1 MNNLIYRQPFEAY
14 RLAEGLNKSSIDKIL
29 LCPAEYKAMVDT
41 PPWDQPDPT
50 PSMKFGTYFHS
61 RVLTPELCNQQYHVQ
76 DVDPRTKAG
85 KEEKA
90 KAEADGLTVISAND
104 FDRAQMMLQ
113 NLTKHPRVDALLNKL
128 GGDSEVSMFWDFDL
142 DGEPL
147 QAKGRIDRLAILPGG
162 DVIGVDIK
170 TTSGGLTPEA
180 VSRHIAQFA
189 YHRQSAWYVNGL
201 AKNGLAVRAFV
212 FVFVQTAPPYL
223 CTAVTLDEQAEALGM
238 RECKMAARIYRE
250 CMASDTWP
258 GYSTEIEEI
267 GLPVWYDRVSPAAS
281 EIGF

>member
-1 MNNLIYRQPFEAY
+1 MTNLIYRQPFEAY
-14 RLAEGLNKSSIDKIL
+14 ALAEGLNKSSIDKLL
-29 LCPAEYKAMVDT
+29 LCPAEYKAAKDS
-41 PPWDQPDPT
+41 PAEPT
-50 PSMKFGTYFHS
+50 PAMRFGSMFHA
-61 RVLTPELCNQQYHVQ
+61 RVLQPEEYARTYHVLTA
-76 DVDPRTKAG
+76 DSRTKAG

-90 KAEADGLTVISAND
+90 AAENDGLTCISLAD
-104 FDRAQMMLQ
+104 FERASAMLQ

-128 GGDSEVSMFWDFDL
+128 GGDSEVSMFWDADI

-162 DVIGVDIK
+162 DVIATDIK
-170 TTSGGLTPEA
+170 TTSGGLTPDA
-180 VSRHIAQFA
+180 ISRHIAQFA

-201 AKNGLAVRAFV
+201 ARNGLAVRAFV
-212 FVFVQTAPPYL
+212 FVFIQTSPPYL

-238 RECKMAARIYRE
+238 RECRMAARIFRE
-250 CMASDTWP
+250 CMTSDTWP